1 MNRALCSAAFCLL
14 TLSISVVLAACGSAS
29 SGGSLSSDGSGLPIT
44 VAITPDGA
52 TVQPGGAVQIT
63 ATVSNDAANRGVIW
77 TISCN
82 TSCGTISPTT
92 TASGAATTYTA
103 PSTQLVGVLIVNITA
118 TSVTNPASGT
128 TVIVTVA
135 GLNVSVSPDTAT
147 LQSGSTAQFIAT
159 VTNDP
164 AAKGVAWSVSCPSA
178 PCGAIS
184 PAATASGA
192 PATYTAPSAQ
202 PLADLI
208 VTITATSASNAAASA
223 SATVTVPGIHVSVAP
238 VGSGLVPAGT
248 TAQFTATV
256 SNDSTNKGVT
266 WALACSVALCGTVS
280 PTTSLSG
287 EAVTYTAP
295 ATPPTGDL
303 IVTITAT
310 SVSFPSVSG
319 AYGIRVPALKISVTP
334 VSALLPLNIT
344 QEFTATVGNDAA
356 NKGVSWTLVQDGT
369 PCTTGCG
376 DVSPATTASGSPT
389 TYTAPASVPANS
401 TVTLTATSVA
411 DTSKSVTATIT
422 TTAGSVKLVPANLN
436 FGKAS
441 GSSHPLNSTLTDTGN
456 SALTINSITVAGTNP
471 GDFSQTN
478 TCGNSVSAG
487 SSCTITAIFSTTV
500 SGSRTAVI
508 LITDTSSDSPQHLN
522 LSGTGPVKLNSAM
535 LSALGEQSTAAVPRP
550 TGGSPVGTRVMRFVD
565 STREDP
571 YLSNGT
577 KRELLVRF
585 WYPAPSETACNA
597 ADYTSPEVWSHFSQL
612 LGVTLP
618 QVSTNSCLDA
628 RVSDGAHP
636 VVVFSHGFTGTFT
649 DYTFLFEDLAS
660 RGYVVASVNHTYE
673 ATAVEFPDGRLEKS
687 VFGSY
692 LTNYVRSD
700 AQALAFAVSVRL
712 DDLKFVLNEM
722 EGLNAG
728 LDSHFAAKLDLS
740 RIAIAGHSLGGLT
753 AILGVENEPRFK
765 AGIVLDGVLPD
776 HLASPMK
783 TPILTVAAGRESW
796 NEDDCRLWG
805 ALRGP
810 RMAVNLKGA
819 DHLTPSDAL
828 WLAKGAVKSGEM
840 GPDKTIAAIRD
851 YVAAFLD
858 VNLRG
863 KPMGPL
869 LAGPS
874 SDFPDAGVTTQEQS
888 VCRQP

>member
-1 MNRALCSAAFCLL
+1 VTLTATSAADA
-14 TLSISVVLAACGSAS
+14 TQKS
-29 SGGSLSSDGSGLPIT
+29 STTIT
-44 VAITPDGA
+44 VPMVTVSVLPDNA
-52 TVQPGGAVQIT
+52 TMQPGSTAQFT
-63 ATVSNDAANRGVIW
+63 ATVTNDSAAKGVAW
-77 TISCN
+77 SVSCP
-82 TSCGTISPTT
+82 TAPCGTISPTT

-103 PSTQLVGVLIVNITA
+103 PSTQPLGDLV
-118 TSVTNPASGT
+118 
-128 TVIVTVA
+128 VTV
-135 GLNVSVSPDTAT
+135 S
-147 LQSGSTAQFIAT
+147 
-159 VTNDP
+159 
-164 AAKGVAWSVSCPSA
+164 
-178 PCGAIS
+178 
-184 PAATASGA
+184 
-192 PATYTAPSAQ
+192 
-202 PLADLI
+202 
-208 VTITATSASNAAASA
+208 ATSASKAAASA
-223 SATVTVPGIHVSVAP
+223 SATVTVPGIHVSVVP
-238 VGSGLVPAGT
+238 VGTAIVPAGT

-256 SNDSTNKGVT
+256 TNDSANKGVT
-266 WALACSVALCGTVS
+266 WALSCSGALCGTVS
-280 PTTSLSG
+280 PTTSPSG
-287 EAVTYTAP
+287 AAVTYTAP
-295 ATPPTGDL
+295 ATPPTGDFIL
-303 IVTITAT
+303 TMTAT
-310 SVSFPSVSG
+310 SVSNPSASG
-319 AYGIRVPALKISVTP
+319 AQSIRVPALKTSVTP
-334 VSALLPLNIT
+334 VSALLPLNIS

-356 NKGVSWTLVQDGT
+356 NKGVAWTLLQNET
-369 PCTTGCG
+369 PCSTGCG
-376 DVSPATTASGSPT
+376 DVSPSTTASGSPT
-389 TYTAPASVPANS
+389 TYTAPASLPANS

-411 DTSKSVTATIT
+411 DTSKSVIATIT
-422 TTAGSVKLVPANLN
+422 ITAGSVKLVPANLN
-436 FGKAS
+436 FGKGS
-441 GSSHPLNSTLTDTGN
+441 GSSHPLEATLTDTG
-456 SALTINSITVAGTNP
+456 SFTLTINSITVAGTNP
-471 GDFSQTN
+471 GDYSQTN

-487 SSCTITAIFSTTV
+487 NSCTITAIFTPKA

-508 LITDTSSDSPQHLN
+508 SISDTSSDSPQDLN

-550 TGGSPVGTRVMRFVD
+550 TGGSQVGTHVMRFVD

-585 WYPAPSETACNA
+585 WYPASSETTCNA

-612 LGVTLP
+612 LGVPLP

-636 VVVFSHGFTGTFT
+636 IVVFSHGFTGTFT

-660 RGYVVASVNHTYE
+660 RGYVVASVDHTYE

-692 LTNYVRSD
+692 LTNYARSD
-700 AQALAFAVSVRL
+700 AEALAFAVSVRL
-712 DDLKFVLNEM
+712 DDLKFVLNEL
-722 EGLNAG
+722 ERLNAKP
-728 LDSHFAAKLDLS
+728 DSHFAAKLDLS
-740 RIAIAGHSLGGLT
+740 RIALAGHSLGGLT

-776 HLASPMK
+776 HLASPTK
-783 TPILTVAAGRESW
+783 TPILIVAAGRERW

-828 WLAKGAVKSGEM
+828 WLAKGVVKSGEM

-869 LAGPS
+869 LTGPS
-874 SDFPDAGVTTQEQS
+874 SDFPDAGVTTREQS